1 MSKMKNLLW
10 LLLPLLLISCQED
23 QELLIQNSDELMG
36 SWTNQVVNDS
46 IMEFTKAGSLKDNE
60 YGFEFKPNQVFIER
74 KNSGWCGTP
83 PISYADFEGTWQRQD
98 SILIITVDYWGG
110 TADYKWEIISVDE
123 NNLKI
128 YKVSEEYH
136 NQF

>member
-1 MSKMKNLLW
+1 VRAMKNLIW
-10 LLLPLLLISCQED
+10 LLFPILLISCEKE
-23 QELLIQNSDELMG
+23 QELIIENSNELTG
-36 SWTNQVVNDS
+36 SWINQVVNDS
-46 IMEFTKAGSLKDNE
+46 VMEYSKAETLKDND

-74 KNSGWCGTP
+74 KNAGWCGTP
-83 PISYADFEGTWQRQD
+83 PIAYADFEGTWQRQD

-123 NNLKI
+123 NSLKI